1 MSNRTKSVVVGAG
14 LGGLATAIRLLA
26 AGHEVTV
33 IERRKQIGGRASRL
47 SDGGYTWDMG
57 PSLITLP
64 WLLDELFAL
73 AGARPADELRLRLLD
88 PFYRIYWEDDPRWFD
103 FCGDHDRMTA
113 EVARFSTDDAGHYD
127 AFMEASRRI
136 HEEGVMVAGR
146 QPFLRATDFARL
158 VPTMVGLGALRT
170 LGGFVGRYFGEPHVR
185 QAFDF
190 HSLFIGGDPYR
201 VPAIYA
207 ALGYLQVADGVWYA
221 DGGVYA
227 LVESLGRLV
236 ERGGGTIVTGR
247 RVEAIETVDRRVR
260 GVRLAGG
267 ERIPADLVVSNADA
281 TATRRRLLEPA
292 VPDALPWRWRRPR
305 QTMSCF
311 LLYLGTTRTFP
322 RLLHHSLFVGA
333 DYRGFIRDVTATR
346 RVSESLSLYVHAP
359 ARTEPAMA
367 VPGGDSLTILLPVP
381 NLASGD
387 DWSVRGP
394 ELRDRVVS
402 FLEGP
407 GGLDG
412 LGASIAVEH
421 AWTPE
426 DFRRDLEAPLGNAFA
441 TEPVLWQSAY
451 FRQPNRDRTV
461 GGLYYVGAGTHPGGG
476 IPGVLLG
483 AAVTAGVIAGDQR
496 DGRFDGR
503 LTGGRAG

>member
-1 MSNRTKSVVVGAG
+1 MKAKTKAVVVGAG

-33 IERRKQIGGRASRL
+33 VERRGQIGGRASRL
-47 SDGGYTWDMG
+47 RDGGYTWDMG

-64 WLLDELFAL
+64 WLLDELFAV
-73 AGARPADELRLRLLD
+73 AGTRLADELTLRALD

-103 FCGDHDRMTA
+103 FAGDRDRMLA
-113 EVARFSTDDAGHYD
+113 EVGRFSTTDAGRYD

-136 HEEGVMVAGR
+136 HEEGILVAGR
-146 QPFLRATDFARL
+146 RPFLRAADFAPL
-158 VPTMVGLGALRT
+158 VPTMVRLGALRT
-170 LGGFVGRYFGEPHVR
+170 LGGFVARYFDEPHVR

-190 HSLFIGGDPYR
+190 HSLFIGGDPFR

-227 LVESLGRLV
+227 LVEALGRLV

-267 ERIPADLVVSNADA
+267 ERFEADLIVSNADA
-281 TATRRRLLEPA
+281 TSTRRRLLEPA
-292 VPDALPWRWRRPR
+292 VPDAVPWRWRRPR
-305 QTMSCF
+305 QTMSCY
-311 LLYLGTTRTFP
+311 LLYLGTTRSFP
-322 RLLHHSLFVGA
+322 RLLHHTLFVGS
-333 DYRGFIRDVTATR
+333 DYRAFIRDVTATR
-346 RVSESLSLYVHAP
+346 RVSDSLSLYVHAP

-367 VPGGDSLTILLPVP
+367 VPGGDALTILLPVP

-394 ELRDRVVS
+394 ELRDRVVA

-412 LGASIAVEH
+412 LSGSIAIEH
-421 AWTPE
+421 CWTPA
-426 DFRRDLEAPLGNAFA
+426 DFRRELEAPLGNAFA

-451 FRQPNRDRTV
+451 FRQPNRDRV
-461 GGLYYVGAGTHPGGG
+461 VAGLYYVGAGTHPGGG

-483 AAVTAGVIAGDQR
+483 AGVTAEVIEADR
-496 DGRFDGR
+496 REGRV
-503 LTGGRAG
+503 GGARNRRS